1 MSKTLDRAIK
11 AVRNLPEREQDQ
23 MGQMLLKFTELTPE
37 MEEAIAAGRADI
49 KAGRVAT
56 KAQMDALAQ
65 KVNALRPI

>member
-11 AVRNLPEREQDQ
+11 AVRNLPESEQDQ

-65 KVNALRPI
+65 KVNTIRTA